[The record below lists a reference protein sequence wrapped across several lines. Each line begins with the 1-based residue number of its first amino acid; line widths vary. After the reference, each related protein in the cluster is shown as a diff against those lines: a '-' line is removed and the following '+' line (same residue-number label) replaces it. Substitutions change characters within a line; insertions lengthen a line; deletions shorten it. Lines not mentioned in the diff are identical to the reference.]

1 MLRREW
7 DVFGNLV
14 VGGHL
19 AALVVVM
26 LLALGALV
34 VLWRDRTR
42 SQLAKVV
49 WTVVV
54 IALPVLG
61 ALGFLLNWALGR
73 LADRLNRAR

>member
-1 MLRREW
+1 
-7 DVFGNLV
+7 VFGDLAVGAHAAVLV
-14 VGGHL
+14 VI
-19 AALVVVM
+19 V
-26 LLALGALV
+26 LLEVGALV

-54 IALPVLG
+54 ILLPVLG

-73 LADRLNRAR
+73 LADRLNRAH

>member
-1 MLRREW
+1 MFQDTL
-7 DVFGNLV
+7 G
-14 VGGHL
+14 GGHIGVL
-19 AALVVVM
+19 LVIALIEV
-26 LLALGALV
+26 GALV

-42 SQLAKVV
+42 SQPAKVV

>member
-1 MLRREW
+1 MFQDTL
-7 DVFGNLV
+7 G
-14 VGGHL
+14 GGHIAVL
-19 AALVVVM
+19 LVIALIEV
-26 LLALGALV
+26 GALV

-42 SQLAKVV
+42 SQLAKAV

>member
-1 MLRREW
+1 MFQDTLGG
-7 DVFGNLV
+7 VHIAVLLV
-14 VGGHL
+14 IV
-19 AALVVVM
+19 
-26 LLALGALV
+26 LLEVGALV

>member
-1 MLRREW
+1 
-7 DVFGNLV
+7 VFQDTLG
-14 VGGHL
+14 GGHIAVL
-19 AALVVVM
+19 LVIV
-26 LLALGALV
+26 LLEVGALV

-42 SQLAKVV
+42 SQLAKIV

>member
-1 MLRREW
+1 M
-7 DVFGNLV
+7 FGNFA
-14 VGGHL
+14 GGHISVL
-19 AALVVVM
+19 LVIV
-26 LLALGALV
+26 LLEVGSLV

-73 LADRLNRAR
+73 LADRLNRAH

>member
-1 MLRREW
+1 MFQDTL
-7 DVFGNLV
+7 G
-14 VGGHL
+14 GGHIAVL
-19 AALVVVM
+19 LVIALIEV
-26 LLALGALV
+26 GTLV

>member
-1 MLRREW
+1 MFQDTL
-7 DVFGNLV
+7 G
-14 VGGHL
+14 GGHIAVL
-19 AALVVVM
+19 LVIV
-26 LLALGALV
+26 LLEVGVLV

-42 SQLAKVV
+42 SQLAKVA

>member
-1 MLRREW
+1 MFQDTL
-7 DVFGNLV
+7 G
-14 VGGHL
+14 GGHIAVL
-19 AALVVVM
+19 LVITLIEV
-26 LLALGALV
+26 GALV